1 MELQLVKY
9 KYSTCLVVSHVHV
22 QDSKPCYFIDPPAIN
37 ITEVTD
43 KCTNDFTVSWTAAS
57 DEELFYDV
65 VLLLGGVTVV
75 RLMDNSHNFA
85 NLIPNT
91 TYNVSIATRPD
102 TCVGIF
108 NTMMITTLAVE
119 EGLPQSELHNYGN
132 LCVCTFTICITTML

>member
-22 QDSKPCYFIDPPAIN
+22 QNSKPCCFIDPPAIT

-57 DEELFYDV
+57 DEELSYDV
-65 VLLLGGVTVV
+65 VLLLDGIAVV
-75 RLMDNSHNFA
+75 PLMDNSHNFA

-91 TYNVSIATRPD
+91 AYNVSVASRLD
-102 TCVGIF
+102 TCVGILD
-108 NTMMITTLAVE
+108 TMLITTLAVE
-119 EGLPQSELHNYGN
+119 GGVPQGELCNYGN
-132 LCVCTFTICITTML
+132 L